1 MEITYNG
8 KKYCF
13 SAKSGV
19 ALAAKAAYG
28 NNAISMSEEDV
39 TVAEIQCML
48 APKTKAVAA
57 EFNKEILPLD
67 SVLKQNGELAFITV
81 KDARAKKIMLATA
94 AFAWDMARFCFYK
107 DAKHYEQRIT
117 DEAAVLAYFV
127 SERIDIADLQA
138 LCADAEKI
146 MARNSEIEPVLL
158 STEDAKQYYLKHGEW
173 YLLDQLIAEDS
184 DYPYKFWRTDDYL
197 ARREDYS
204 VMCAPEFIKKIVLKE
219 AKYYQ
224 KQDKLLLE
232 INLDIVKNHS
242 F

>member
-1 MEITYNG
+1 MYNG

-19 ALAAKAAYG
+19 ALAAKAGYG
-28 NNAISMSEEDV
+28 NNAISMSEEGV
-39 TVAEIQCML
+39 TIAEIQCML

-67 SVLKQNGELAFITV
+67 SVLKQNGELAFITA
-81 KDARAKKIMLATA
+81 KDVHAKKIMLATA

-107 DAKHYEQRIT
+107 DAKRYEQRIT
-117 DEAAVLAYFV
+117 AETVILTYFV
-127 SERIDIADLQA
+127 PGRIDIADLRT
-138 LCADAEKI
+138 LCAEAEKI
-146 MARNSEIEPVLL
+146 LARNSAIDPVIL
-158 STEDAKQYYLKHGEW
+158 SAEAAKQYYQKHGEW

-184 DYPYKFWRTDDYL
+184 DYPYKFWRAEDYL

-204 VMCAPEFIKKIVLKE
+204 VMCSPEFIKKIILKE

-232 INLDIVKNHS
+232 INLDIVKNPS